1 MMSIKDWCGVDNSK
15 ILKLAQYL
23 SNEKNIPLWIRIVYI
38 SGITDKKDAFKRYK
52 LFIKNLKSVEKIEVL
67 PYHEMGLYKWK
78 ELNINYQLQNIRIPT
93 SDECQKIEHFLST

>member
-38 SGITDKKDAFKRYK
+38 PGITDKKDAFKRYK
-52 LFIKNLKSVEKIEVL
+52 SFIKNLKSVD
-67 PYHEMGLYKWK
+67 
-78 ELNINYQLQNIRIPT
+78 ELNSLRYNKN
-93 SDECQKIEHFLST
+93 CQVHFTIKGNS